1 MARAIWNGVI
11 AFGMV
16 SIPVGISP
24 ATQEKDV
31 SFNQI
36 HKKCNS
42 RIKQKKTCPTCNVE
56 VASEEIVKG
65 YEYAKGQ
72 YVIMDPEDFE
82 NLPVPSTQKIEV
94 TQFVD
99 AATID
104 PVYFDKAYYLNPSS
118 AGMKPFTLLYKAL
131 ESKGVSAVGKVAIRS
146 KEVLCLIRAS
156 HGSLILNT
164 LFWPDE
170 IREVPVAKLDEAEAN
185 PAEMMMA
192 QGLIDLLYGEFK
204 PGDQEDGYRTALL
217 ERIEAKATGGKI
229 VTMAAPEAEDRVF
242 NLMDALKASLEQ
254 VKQQKASGD
263 A

>member
-16 SIPVGISP
+16 TIPVGVSP
-24 ATQEKDV
+24 ATSEKDV

-42 RIKQKKTCPTCNVE
+42 RIKQKKFCPTCDCE

-72 YVIMDPEDFE
+72 YIIMDAEDFE
-82 NLPVPSTQKIEV
+82 NLPVPSAQKIEV

-99 AATID
+99 ASMID
-104 PVYFDKAYYLNPSS
+104 PVFFDKAYYLSPSS
-118 AGMKPFTLLYKAL
+118 AGIKPFTLLYKAL
-131 ESKGVSAVGKVAIRS
+131 MSKNASAVGKVAIRN

-156 HGSLILNT
+156 RGSLILNT
-164 LFWPDE
+164 LYWPDE
-170 IREVPVAKLDEAEAN
+170 IREQPVASLDTADVN
-185 PAEMMMA
+185 DAEMMMA

-204 PGDQEDGYRTALL
+204 PSDQEDGYRLALL

-229 VTMAAPEAEDRVF
+229 VMANAPEPEDRVF